1 MKIKISSEQ
10 ELISVCEEALH
21 IISNLRKF
29 TKLWEQTH
37 GVELKE
43 RKKYYET
50 KADEFIERLQVPE
63 HRQAGQIKI
72 EVNAKENT
80 KKAE

>member
-1 MKIKISSEQ
+1 MKIKIQSEE

-29 TKLWEQTH
+29 TKLWEQEF
-37 GVELKE
+37 GVELKT
-43 RKKYYET
+43 KKKRYEQM
-50 KADEFIERLQVPE
+50 ADELIERLQVPE

-72 EVNAKENT
+72 EINNGT
-80 KKAE
+80 NI